1 MSQIAT
7 HPATVISSK
16 PNTVTVE
23 MHVLSACSSCKGH
36 EKCAFVDKADKIVN
50 VDTPLWQQY
59 SIGDKVTVAVNESLG
74 LLAVLLAYFLP
85 ALLIIASVITT
96 SILSSSELLAALV
109 PIALIILYFI
119 LLYLKRNKLQRRFT
133 FAISK
138 DN

>member
-7 HPATVISSK
+7 HPAIVISSIQ
-16 PNTVTVE
+16 NTVTVE

-36 EKCAFVDKADKIVN
+36 EKCAFVDKADKIVE
-50 VDTPLWQQY
+50 VDTPDWKLFNP
-59 SIGDKVTVAVNESLG
+59 GDKVTVAVNESLG

-85 ALLIIASVITT
+85 ALLIIASVVTI
-96 SILSSSELLAALV
+96 SIFSNSELIAALI
-109 PIALIILYFI
+109 PIILIILYFI
-119 LLYLKRNKLQRRFT
+119 LLYFLRNRLQRRFT